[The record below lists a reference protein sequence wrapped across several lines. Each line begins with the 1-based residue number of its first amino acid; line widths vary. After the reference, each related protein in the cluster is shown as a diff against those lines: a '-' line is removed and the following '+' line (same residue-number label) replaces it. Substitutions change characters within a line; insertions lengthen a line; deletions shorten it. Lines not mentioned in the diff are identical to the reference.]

1 MKSSKILDILKTAPA
16 VHIPREH
23 QSAPKDREIEKAM
36 RGALQEMKDGTYV
49 PEPVL
54 KENVFGQMED
64 EFFTTGTEALL
75 AHPRVADAMRV
86 LETQTSDKASNE
98 YLEKLEQLHEI
109 NAQIRAGHKW
119 EGQSRWQGKENEEM
133 RLVNPITAGRFIEML
148 NAAGIKAAVEPSVKR
163 EIKPDPETGRP
174 RWFETES
181 SDALICLGRKV
192 FRGVVGLYAWVDAE
206 YKYVNKL
213 QVPVGPEWTL
223 MRFDEYDL
231 PTNERY
237 HGWRTAVLAL
247 IRQRVITERQAEL
260 AFGKV
265 VENDAS
271 LFYRQQLYE
280 FRNAGQKT

>member
-1 MKSSKILDILKTAPA
+1 MQRSPA

-23 QSAPKDREIEKAM
+23 QSAPKDRPIEKAM
-36 RGALQEMKDGTYV
+36 RTALQEMKDGTYT
-49 PEPVL
+49 PQPQL

-64 EFFTTGTEALL
+64 EFFQTGTEALL

-86 LETQTSDKASNE
+86 LETETNDKASNE

-133 RLVNPITAGRFIEML
+133 RLVNPITPGRFIEML
-148 NAAGIKAAVEPSVKR
+148 NAAGIRAEVVPSVKK
-163 EIKPDPETGRP
+163 EIRPCPETGKP
-174 RWFETES
+174 RWFETEH
-181 SDALICLGRKV
+181 SDALICLGRGV

-213 QVPVGPEWTL
+213 QVPIGPEWTL

-265 VENDAS
+265 VENAAS
-271 LFYRQQLYE
+271 EFYRQQLYQ
-280 FRNAGQKT
+280 FRNMGQKA